1 MAAASTTTATICI
14 SSQTTSLGGTLRR
27 RSHGLVDKL
36 PLQRQ
41 TRGHNYGHLIRVS
54 AGEAPQET
62 TIEDDVVGVGDDES
76 SVETTKVPYSL
87 ISQLN
92 VEKAL
97 RGIAIT
103 DADHYGR
110 LGLSRGC
117 SYEQVTAAYKTK
129 CEELINEGLDEEQL
143 QKKMELL
150 KESYY
155 ILSSEEERRLYDWSL
170 SRSEGPDR
178 YVWPFEVDITQTSDW
193 GDPPP
198 QEPEDVGPTRL
209 VGYFFLGWLVLSF
222 VLSIALNR

>member
-1 MAAASTTTATICI
+1 MSAASTTTATICI
-14 SSQTTSLGGTLRR
+14 SSQTTSLGTTLRR
-27 RSHGLVDKL
+27 RSRRLVDKL
-36 PLQRQ
+36 WLRRQ
-41 TRGHNYGHLIRVS
+41 MRGRHDNDHLIRVS
-54 AGEAPQET
+54 AAEQPQET
-62 TIEDDVVGVGDDES
+62 TIEGDVGGGDDES
-76 SVETTKVPYSL
+76 SVETTQVPYSL

-117 SYEQVTAAYKTK
+117 SYDQVTAAYKTK

-143 QKKMELL
+143 KKKMELL

-170 SRSEGPDR
+170 SRIEGADR
-178 YVWPFEVDITQTSDW
+178 YVWPFEADITQTSNW